1 MAIDTVIHT
10 NEHSIDRVL
19 AAGLPVVLVFWKK
32 GVQLNE
38 QLDPILEQLASR
50 YAGKALIA
58 KVDADDQRKLVQRY
72 EVKQAPTLTFVKDGR
87 VVGRAVGL
95 IPEHSLDAW
104 LRYLVEGGSLPSTPS
119 GPSVPLQGR
128 PEQIFANEARSTASG
143 RPANGRP
150 SSYRPQGHQSPG
162 RNEGAKPVTLTDANF
177 REIVSGEQP
186 VLVDFWAPWCGP
198 CRMIAPAIEQLAQE
212 FQGKAVIGKLNV
224 DENPMTAQQFR
235 VMSIPMIMIFKDG
248 QPVEQMVGVQPV
260 QVLRQRLLKHLS

>member
-1 MAIDTVIHT
+1 
-10 NEHSIDRVL
+10 
-19 AAGLPVVLVFWKK
+19 
-32 GVQLNE
+32 
-38 QLDPILEQLASR
+38 
-50 YAGKALIA
+50 
-58 KVDADDQRKLVQRY
+58 
-72 EVKQAPTLTFVKDGR
+72 
-87 VVGRAVGL
+87 
-95 IPEHSLDAW
+95 
-104 LRYLVEGGSLPSTPS
+104 
-119 GPSVPLQGR
+119 
-128 PEQIFANEARSTASG
+128 
-143 RPANGRP
+143 
-150 SSYRPQGHQSPG
+150 
-162 RNEGAKPVTLTDANF
+162 VTLTDANF